1 MRSRHMKPL
10 RKFCWPNLSC
20 LWLSLWRPSQAVPK
34 KGNRKKQQQGPH
46 ADAMAG
52 PNHLTTSLHALK
64 ICPGV
69 ATSKWNERPA
79 VQVSG
84 LRGVLFMKHQEIKIA
99 LVHCIDV
106 MINIMGAS
114 SLATWNQHFFPI
126 STACSQKEKTCRQN
140 TWSDVGEVVEKFPDS
155 KASNLGETIW
165 DNLGSQPWRLPSC
178 KQAAVSHPW
187 CGIFFSCKLTAE
199 MTKLTVSPKVQQIH
213 VLWFCEICHLQWA
226 VWKLER
232 LLKCPRNGRDVGWS
246 LVGLTTSA
254 KCHCS
259 HSRLYIYNLSSEA
272 VVRLPVKVLKTSQNR
287 VLIISWR
294 TIQYKLAI
302 LDWKRQ
308 HERFKHDFA
317 RLKTKKNHNCMM
329 CLVKASS
336 MFSSPCK
343 SEWLPFGSCALALKV
358 LRPFQRSTLGF
369 NSSHRYLRR
378 HHPQIFAG
386 FKFEIGP
393 RANESTKLLVPT
405 HQKHEWID
413 VSMTKSLSHHRKLR
427 CRCSWRP
434 LPKFNTFGLENSTWI
449 CSIQG

>member
-1 MRSRHMKPL
+1 MFLHL
-10 RKFCWPNLSC
+10 HC
-20 LWLSLWRPSQAVPK
+20 LLPK
-34 KGNRKKQQQGPH
+34 EKN
-46 ADAMAG
+46 AA
-52 PNHLTTSLHALK
+52 K
-64 ICPGV
+64 IHGV
-69 ATSKWNERPA
+69 KSVKSW
-79 VQVSG
+79 
-84 LRGVLFMKHQEIKIA
+84 K
-99 LVHCIDV
+99 
-106 MINIMGAS
+106 S
-114 SLATWNQHFFPI
+114 SLTLKLPTLERRFATIWG
-126 STACSQKEKTCRQN
+126 A
-140 TWSDVGEVVEKFPDS
+140 
-155 KASNLGETIW
+155 NLGDFHPTLQTSCCIPSMVW
-165 DNLGSQPWRLPSC
+165 LWKAVNLQLKWLNL
-178 KQAAVSHPW
+178 Q
-187 CGIFFSCKLTAE
+187 
-199 MTKLTVSPKVQQIH
+199 VSPKVQQIH
-213 VLWFCEICHLQWA
+213 VLWFCEIRICQWV

-232 LLKCPRNGRDVGWS
+232 LLECPRNGRDVGWS
-246 LVGLTTSA
+246 LIWLTTSA

-294 TIQYKLAI
+294 TIQYKLTI

-413 VSMTKSLSHHRKLR
+413 VSMTKSLIHHRKLR